1 MAEILRDKGVIHLRN
16 DEISYVMCEMPG
28 GVLAHL
34 YMGPRLE
41 RLDPVNLLRRAGVA
55 ADGSYSVQECSLDRL
70 PQEYPS
76 FGLGDMRE
84 GALTVQAPDGS
95 CAVDLRLVAV
105 ETPGEKPALG
115 GLPATRGEGCAALR
129 LRLRDDHTGLEVELN
144 YAIYDDCPAVAR
156 SAKLVNTG
164 AAALTVTRALS
175 LCLDLPD
182 DGWDLITLSGSWA
195 RERMPH
201 RRALAPGFQGVYAI
215 DEAVE
220 DFKKQMEQEAQDYD
234 AD

>member
-95 CAVDLRLVAV
+95 CAVDLRLIAV
-105 ETPGEKPALG
+105 ETPGEKPALE
-115 GLPATRGEGCAALR
+115 GLPATRGEDRTAPR
-129 LRLRDDHTGLEVELN
+129 LTPRAELPGLVP
-144 YAIYDDCPAVAR
+144 D
-156 SAKLVNTG
+156 
-164 AAALTVTRALS
+164 LT
-175 LCLDLPD
+175 
-182 DGWDLITLSGSWA
+182 
-195 RERMPH
+195 
-201 RRALAPGFQGVYAI
+201 
-215 DEAVE
+215 
-220 DFKKQMEQEAQDYD
+220 
-234 AD
+234 

>member
-1 MAEILRDKGVIHLRN
+1 MAEILRENGVIHLRN
-16 DEISYVMCEMPG
+16 DEISYVMCQMPG

-84 GALTVQAPDGS
+84 GALTVEAPDGTT
-95 CAVDLRLVAV
+95 AVDLRLVSA
-105 ETPGEKPALG
+105 ELPEEKPALE

-129 LRLRDDHTGLEVELN
+129 LNLKDEHTGLEVALD
-144 YAIYDDCPAVAR
+144 YAIYDDCPAVTR
-156 SAKLVNTG
+156 SARLVNG
-164 AAALTVTRALS
+164 GEGVLNVTRALS
-175 LCLDLPD
+175 LCLELPD
-182 DGWDLITLSGSWA
+182 IDWELITLSGGWA
-195 RERMPH
+195 RERAIH
-201 RRALAPGFQGVYAI
+201 RRPLVQGHQGISSRRGASSLQ
-215 DEAVE
+215 AS
-220 DFKKQMEQEAQDYD
+220 
-234 AD
+234 